1 MMRRYIRVGVWV
13 CCALALAWVPAGA
26 APHGDREKALALF
39 AYDAGRPLAI
49 REKRIRKGDG
59 IEEYDLSFAS
69 PKGGRVS
76 AYLLVPSGGKGP
88 YAGILLLHGATGS
101 RRSLLPGARLLCR
114 AGAVCL
120 LPDAPFCGDRAEMGK
135 RLVDINKPEQMRAGV
150 IQSVVELRRGVDLL
164 VARPDVDRKRIAFI
178 GSSLGGSIGGILAG
192 VEKRVAAY
200 ALLVASGSWH
210 EAAMK
215 SRHPLARLARLGA
228 SKQTIEKAATLLADV
243 DPIHYVGHAAPC
255 ALLFQNGRRDTTV
268 PAECAQAYQD
278 AGSQPKV
285 CKWYPS
291 GHELDIDAFMER
303 AEWLHEK
310 IGIQPIPRP
319 THNGGLNH

>member
-1 MMRRYIRVGVWV
+1 MRRYIRVGVWV

-101 RRSLLPGARLLCR
+101 RRNLLPGARLPSAAPAPSASFRTRPSVATAPRWASAWWISTSRNRCAR
-114 AGAVCL
+114 CHPVRRGA
-120 LPDAPFCGDRAEMGK
+120 AP
-135 RLVDINKPEQMRAGV
+135 
-150 IQSVVELRRGVDLL
+150 GVDLL